1 MSSESHGQHSSE
13 ARNAGLTRR
22 RFLLG
27 GAAAGFGVGGLSA
40 LRAESTPA
48 KQPAKLPKSIIFC
61 VSDGMSGGVPGLAE
75 MFSRQTRD
83 VGTHW
88 HSLLRSTGAVHGLV
102 DTASASSPVTDSA
115 AAASAW
121 GGARLV
127 NNGCINILP
136 DGASVT
142 PIAQLLKGQGK
153 SVGLVTTATVTHA
166 TPAGFAANVP
176 ARSEEFEIAPQYLD
190 RVDVILGGGSVFF
203 DPASRPDGA
212 DYFKKFR
219 GAGYTVVESGEALGR
234 AGSPAK
240 LLGVF
245 SKSHLPY
252 VIDRAGSAV
261 PPSIPPLAECTK
273 VALRLLAQNPDGFF
287 LMIEGARVDHAAHQN
302 DIAALLREQLDFDDA
317 LGVALEFAAKN
328 PDTLVVATSDHGNS
342 NPGLNG
348 TGAGYSGSGPAF
360 SKVAEAKE
368 SFGSFHEWISK
379 AVEKGEEPTP
389 GKIANRARESLG
401 FEPAPEEIAQLIA
414 YVKKN
419 PLPDWSKQHSNFWGL
434 LGRVAGNHFS
444 TGWTGISHT
453 NDYTLLT
460 ATGPGAEH
468 LAGLQTID
476 QVGAALR
483 KLFGLRG

>member
-1 MSSESHGQHSSE
+1 MSSHSNHPVESVT
-13 ARNAGLTRR
+13 RRAGFTRR
-22 RFLLG
+22 RFLLS
-27 GAAAGFGVGGLSA
+27 GAAAGLGLGGATVLQAGS
-40 LRAESTPA
+40 SSGNPT
-48 KQPAKLPKSIIFC
+48 KKLPKNIIFC

-83 VGTHW
+83 TGTRW
-88 HSLLRSTGAVHGLV
+88 HSLLRGAGAVHGLV

-136 DGASVT
+136 DGTPVT
-142 PIAQLLKGQGK
+142 PIAQLLKGRGK

-212 DYFKKFR
+212 DYFEKFR
-219 GAGYTVVESGEALGR
+219 NAGYAVLESGEELGR

-252 VIDRAGSAV
+252 VIDRAKNAG
-261 PPSIPPLAECTK
+261 PLSIPPLAGCTR
-273 VALRLLAQNPDGFF
+273 VALRLLSQNPEGFF

-302 DIAALLREQLDFDDA
+302 DIAALLHEQLDFDDA
-317 LGVALEFAAKN
+317 LGVALEFAARN

-348 TGAGYSGSGPAF
+348 TGAGYSESGPAF
-360 SKVAEAKE
+360 SKIAEAKE
-368 SFGSFHEWISK
+368 SFASFHEWISK
-379 AVEKGEEPTP
+379 AVEKGEEPAP
-389 GKIANRARESLG
+389 REIADRARESLG
-401 FEPAPEEIAQLIA
+401 FEPTPEEIARLLG

-419 PLPDWSKQHSNFWGL
+419 QLPDWSKQHSNFWGL

-483 KLFGLRG
+483 KLFGMRG